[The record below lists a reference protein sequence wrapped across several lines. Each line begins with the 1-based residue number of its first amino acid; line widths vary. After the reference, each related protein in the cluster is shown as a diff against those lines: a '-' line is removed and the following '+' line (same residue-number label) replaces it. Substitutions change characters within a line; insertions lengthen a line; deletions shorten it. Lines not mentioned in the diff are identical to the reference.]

1 MGKQKRGRPKK
12 ITDEVLQKLE
22 QGFLFGFT
30 DEEACLH
37 ADIGTST
44 LYSYCQENPEFSERK
59 EQLKNRPKMRAKINI
74 AKTMEKGDVE
84 LSKWYLER
92 KARDEFGNN
101 QKIEHSGVDGE
112 PLTLEIKL

>member
-1 MGKQKRGRPKK
+1 
-12 ITDEVLQKLE
+12 
-22 QGFLFGFT
+22 
-30 DEEACLH
+30 
-37 ADIGTST
+37 
-44 LYSYCQENPEFSERK
+44 
-59 EQLKNRPKMRAKINI
+59 MRAKINI